1 MRLLL
6 TLPLLV
12 CLSACSLTP
21 PLERPVAPVPAS
33 FPVVAATSASPAPA
47 NALGWRA
54 MFGDPRLQRL
64 IDLAL
69 VNNRDLRLA
78 TLNVEAAQAQA
89 NIQRAAR
96 LPAVGLDGSRTR
108 ERALSA
114 DTSGQTSREVSQ
126 QSGVN
131 VTLSAFEL
139 DLFGRMRALSDAAF
153 ARYLASE
160 QGRDAAQIALVGAV
174 AEAYFSQRLA
184 DEQLQLTERTLADW
198 QQSLELARLLKQAE
212 QNSSLDVAQA
222 EGQVAQSE
230 VDLQARRR
238 ALAQADNALQ
248 LLVGSE
254 LPGDLPAGLPLER
267 QSVITQLTAGLPAD
281 LLLNRPD
288 LRQAEQM
295 LVAANADIGAAR
307 AAFFPQISLTAS
319 FGYASTSLG
328 SLFDPVGK
336 VWRFAPQISQ
346 PLFQGGR
353 LRAEL
358 RLTEVRKSEAVV
370 QYERAIQTA
379 FREVADALAGTV
391 TFDRQIEA
399 QLRAVRAAERRLQL
413 SDLRYRAGVDGRLE
427 LLDAQRQLLA
437 ARQTLLELRREEISN
452 QVALYKSLGG
462 GLHERD
468 LLEIVAVEAAQ
479 PPRYRPDGIVHCD
492 HGFGGSHCVR
502 VGHRPRD
509 HLLRR
514 IHVQYI

>member
-1 MRLLL
+1 MRLFLI
-6 TLPLLV
+6 LPLLA
-12 CLSACSLTP
+12 CLGACSLTP
-21 PLERPVAPVPAS
+21 TLERPAAPVPAR
-33 FPVVAATSASPAPA
+33 FAMGATTPASMLPPS
-47 NALGWRA
+47 ALGWRA

-64 IDLAL
+64 IALSLA
-69 VNNRDLRLA
+69 NNRDLRLA
-78 TLNVEAAQAQA
+78 TLNVEAVQAQA

-96 LPAVGLDGSRTR
+96 LPAVELDATSTR
-108 ERALSA
+108 ERVLNTDANDRA
-114 DTSGQTSREVSQ
+114 NHEVNQQT
-126 QSGVN
+126 GVN
-131 VTLSAFEL
+131 VALSAFEI
-139 DLFGRMRALSDAAF
+139 DLFGRVRALSDAAL

-174 AEAYFSQRLA
+174 AEAYFAQRLA

-212 QNSSLDVAQA
+212 QSSSLDVAQA
-222 EGQVAQSE
+222 EGQVALAE
-230 VDLQARRR
+230 ADLEARRR
-238 ALAQADNALQ
+238 AQAQADNALQ

-254 LPGDLPAGLPLER
+254 LPGDLPPALPLER
-267 QSVITQLTAGLPAD
+267 QPSVARLPAGLPAD
-281 LLLNRPD
+281 LLLSRPD

-328 SLFDPVGK
+328 GLFDPARQ

-358 RLTEVRKSEAVV
+358 RLAEVRKSEAVA

-379 FREVADALAGTV
+379 FREVADALAGTA
-391 TFDRQIEA
+391 TFDHQIEA
-399 QLRAVRAAERRLQL
+399 QMRAVTAAERRLRL

-427 LLDAQRQLLA
+427 LLDAQRQLHA
-437 ARQTLLELRREEISN
+437 VQQALLELRRAEITN
-452 QVALYKSLGG
+452 RVALYKALGG

-468 LLEIVAVEAAQ
+468 ITKTAAVAVA
-479 PPRYRPDGIVHCD
+479 H
-492 HGFGGSHCVR
+492 
-502 VGHRPRD
+502 
-509 HLLRR
+509 
-514 IHVQYI
+514 